1 MKRLIVS
8 LLMAV
13 LAAPAFAQ
21 LTAPPRTI
29 VAVVDPANVI
39 NDRGSKL
46 EVYPTQRATPLLDAR
61 HRNVVHQVTIASAN
75 SPIGAQQ
82 LGVVFNHAMQQHGF
96 ITGEIAFRSMSGVRP
111 SDMTASSYP
120 GLKRITASGVYVVK
134 AGTPTE
140 FISLMKR
147 LQARTDLEWVE
158 PTITYG
164 SLKTNA
170 TIQ

>member
-8 LLMAV
+8 LLMVV

-21 LTAPPRTI
+21 LTAAPHTL
-29 VAVVDPANVI
+29 VDVVDSANVI

-46 EVYPTQRATPLLDAR
+46 EVYPTQRATPLLDTQ
-61 HRNVVHQVTIASAN
+61 HRNVVQQVTAASAN

-82 LGVVFNHAMQQHGF
+82 LGVVFNHAMQQRGF
-96 ITGEIAFRSMSGVRP
+96 ITGEISFRSMTGVRP

-134 AGTPTE
+134 AGTPAE

-158 PTITYG
+158 PTVVYG
-164 SLKTNA
+164 AVQKSPA
-170 TIQ
+170 IQ